1 MTDDWDEELA
11 RAERNLSASDTRDEH
26 EPEPEPPPRRLRGG
40 DRDEPKPEKKRSR
53 FSKPGWKIIFG
64 LLLVG
69 IILTAGHYTL
79 IGLRSMAFFRVRT
92 IEIRGTRYLQPTEIV
107 ERMHVDTL
115 RSLWD
120 DVGPLEAR
128 IRPHPQVSSVKIT
141 RRLPGTLVVNL
152 AENLPVALIPGSAGL
167 RPYDSLGREL
177 PIDPLRTDLDLP
189 VIASPD
195 PAMLRLLGQ
204 IRRANT
210 GMYQRVSEVK
220 RTGRN
225 DLLIYFTSSFAR
237 LATPLDSTAPE
248 PGVLRVRAPV
258 GVTVDRLT
266 DIFPVES
273 DLVARQAR
281 IGELDLRYRDQ
292 VIARIQ

>member
-1 MTDDWDEELA
+1 MNDFDDELA
-11 RAERNLSASDTRDEH
+11 RTDRNLGADDTRD
-26 EPEPEPPPRRLRGG
+26 
-40 DRDEPKPEKKRSR
+40 DRDDEAPRERSKETKTRSR
-53 FSKPGWKIIFG
+53 FSKPGWKILGG
-64 LLLVG
+64 LFLIA
-69 IILTAGHYTL
+69 IILAAGDYTL

-92 IEIRGTRYLQPTEIV
+92 IEIRGTHYLQPTEIV

-128 IRPHPQVSSVKIT
+128 IRPHPQVADVRVT
-141 RRLPGTLVVNL
+141 RRMPGTLVVTL
-152 AENLPVALIPGSAGL
+152 RENLPVALIPTAAGL
-167 RPYDSLGREL
+167 QPYDSLGREL

-189 VIASPD
+189 VVASPD
-195 PAMLRLLGQ
+195 PALLRLLGE
-204 IRRANT
+204 IRR
-210 GMYQRVSEVK
+210 GDLRMYQRVSEMR

-225 DLLIYFTSSFAR
+225 DLLILLSPAFSR
-237 LATPLDSTAPE
+237 LASPLDSTAVQ
-248 PGVLRVRAPV
+248 PGLLRVRAPV

>member
-1 MTDDWDEELA
+1 MSDDWEEELA
-11 RAERNLSASDTRDEH
+11 RAERNLGAADTRDERDT
-26 EPEPEPPPRRLRGG
+26 EPL
-40 DRDEPKPEKKRSR
+40 RDEPKAPRKKSR
-53 FSKPGWKIIFG
+53 FSKPGWKILG
-64 LLLVG
+64 AMLLFG

-92 IEIRGTRYLQPTEIV
+92 IEIRGTHYLQPTEIV
-107 ERMHVDTL
+107 ERMRVDTL

-128 IRPHPQVSSVKIT
+128 IRPHPQVSDVRIT
-141 RRLPGTLVVNL
+141 RRLPGTLVVTL
-152 AENLPVALIPGSAGL
+152 RENLPVALIPTGQTL
-167 RPYDSLGREL
+167 QPYDSLGRQL

-195 PAMLRLLGQ
+195 PALLRLLGE
-204 IRRANT
+204 IRRGNLA
-210 GMYQRVSEVK
+210 MYQRVSEMR
-220 RTGRN
+220 RTGRT
-225 DLLIYFTSSFAR
+225 DLLILFNSAFAR
-237 LATPLDSTAPE
+237 LATPLDSAAPE
-248 PGVLRVRAPV
+248 PGLLRVRAPV

>member
-1 MTDDWDEELA
+1 MSDLDDELA
-11 RAERNLSASDTRDEH
+11 RADRNLGADDVRDEH
-26 EPEPEPPPRRLRGG
+26 DTEAPRERAKEPQ
-40 DRDEPKPEKKRSR
+40 KKSR
-53 FSKPGWKIIFG
+53 FSKPGWKILGALFLI
-64 LLLVG
+64 G

-92 IEIRGTRYLQPTEIV
+92 IEIRGTHYLQPTEIV
-107 ERMHVDTL
+107 TRMRVDTL

-128 IRPHPQVSSVKIT
+128 IRAHPQVSDVRIT
-141 RRLPGTLVVNL
+141 RRMPGTLLVTL
-152 AENLPVALIPGSAGL
+152 RENLPVALIPTATGL
-167 RPYDSLGREL
+167 QPYDSLGREL

-189 VIASPD
+189 VVASPD
-195 PAMLRLLGQ
+195 PALLRLLGELRSGD
-204 IRRANT
+204 IRT
-210 GMYQRVSEVK
+210 YQRVSEVK

-225 DLLIYFTSSFAR
+225 DLLILLSPSFSR
-237 LATPLDSTAPE
+237 LASPLDSSPVQ
-248 PGVLRVRAPV
+248 PGLLRVRASV

>member
-1 MTDDWDEELA
+1 VSDLDDELA
-11 RAERNLSASDTRDEH
+11 RADRNLGSSDTRDEH
-26 EPEPEPPPRRLRGG
+26 DSESSHARAESPR
-40 DRDEPKPEKKRSR
+40 KKSR
-53 FSKPGWKIIFG
+53 FSKPGWKIIG
-64 LLLVG
+64 ALLLVG

-92 IEIRGTRYLQPTEIV
+92 IEIRGTHYLQPTEIV
-107 ERMHVDTL
+107 DRMRVDTL

-120 DVGPLEAR
+120 DVGPLENR
-128 IRPHPQVSSVKIT
+128 IRPHPQVSDVHIT
-141 RRLPGTLVVNL
+141 RRLPGTLIVTL
-152 AENLPVALIPGSAGL
+152 RENLPVALIPTATGL
-167 RPYDSLGREL
+167 QPYDSLGREL

-189 VIASPD
+189 VISSPD
-195 PAMLRLLGQ
+195 PAMLRLLGEL
-204 IRRANT
+204 RRGNL
-210 GMYQRVSEVK
+210 GMYQRVSEV
-220 RTGRN
+220 RRSGRN
-225 DLLIYFTSSFAR
+225 DLLILLTASFAR
-237 LATPLDSTAPE
+237 LASPLDSSAPE
-248 PGVLRVRAPV
+248 QGMLRVRAPV

>member
-1 MTDDWDEELA
+1 MSDLDDELA
-11 RAERNLSASDTRDEH
+11 RADRNLGSRDTRDAQDSDQS
-26 EPEPEPPPRRLRGG
+26 RDRLKS
-40 DRDEPKPEKKRSR
+40 PKKKAR
-53 FSKPGWKIIFG
+53 FSKPGWKILGALFLTG
-64 LLLVG
+64 V
-69 IILTAGHYTL
+69 ILAAGHYTL

-92 IEIRGTRYLQPTEIV
+92 IEIRGTHYLQPTEIV
-107 ERMHVDTL
+107 GRMHVDTL

-120 DVGPLEAR
+120 DVGPLENR
-128 IRPHPQVSSVKIT
+128 IRAHPQVSEVHIT
-141 RRLPGTLVVNL
+141 RRLPGTLIVTL
-152 AENLPVALIPGSAGL
+152 RENLPVALIPGTQGL
-167 RPYDSLGREL
+167 QPYDSLGREL

-195 PAMLRLLGQ
+195 PAMLRLLGELRQ
-204 IRRANT
+204 GNPA
-210 GMYQRVSEVK
+210 MYQRVSEIR
-220 RTGRN
+220 RTERN
-225 DLLIYFTSSFAR
+225 DLLILLTASFGGPASPFD
-237 LATPLDSTAPE
+237 AAAPE
-248 PGVLRVRAPV
+248 PGLVRVRAPV

>member
-1 MTDDWDEELA
+1 MSDFDDELA
-11 RAERNLSASDTRDEH
+11 RADRNLGSTDTRD
-26 EPEPEPPPRRLRGG
+26 
-40 DRDEPKPEKKRSR
+40 DRDTEAPRAEAKSDGRKKSR
-53 FSKPGWKIIFG
+53 FSKPGWKILG
-64 LLLVG
+64 ALLLFG

-79 IGLRSMAFFRVRT
+79 IGVRSMAFFRVRT
-92 IEIRGTRYLQPTEIV
+92 IEIRGTHYLQPTEIV

-128 IRPHPQVSSVKIT
+128 VRPHPQVSDVRIT
-141 RRLPGTLVVNL
+141 RRLPGTLVVTL
-152 AENLPVALIPGSAGL
+152 RENLPVALIPTGQTL
-167 RPYDSLGREL
+167 QPYDSLGRQL

-189 VIASPD
+189 VISSPD
-195 PAMLRLLGQ
+195 PALLRLLGE
-204 IRRANT
+204 IRRGNPA
-210 GMYQRVSEVK
+210 MYQRVSEMK

-225 DLLIYFTSSFAR
+225 DLLILLGSAFTRPAS
-237 LATPLDSTAPE
+237 PLDSAAPE
-248 PGVLRVRAPV
+248 PGMLRVRALV

>member
-1 MTDDWDEELA
+1 MSDIEEELA
-11 RAERNLSASDTRDEH
+11 RADRNLGAEDVRDDRE
-26 EPEPEPPPRRLRGG
+26 EDAPRERSK
-40 DRDEPKPEKKRSR
+40 EPKKKSR
-53 FSKPGWKIIFG
+53 FSKPGWKFLGALFLIG
-64 LLLVG
+64 V
-69 IILTAGHYTL
+69 ILAAAHYTL

-92 IEIRGTRYLQPTEIV
+92 IEIRGTHYLQPTDIV

-128 IRPHPQVSSVKIT
+128 IRPHPQVSDVRIT
-141 RRLPGTLVVNL
+141 RRMPGTLIVTL
-152 AENLPVALIPGSAGL
+152 TENLPVALVPTATGL
-167 RPYDSLGREL
+167 QPYDSLGREL

-189 VIASPD
+189 VVASPD
-195 PAMLRLLGQ
+195 PALLHLLGRL
-204 IRRANT
+204 RR
-210 GMYQRVSEVK
+210 GDFRMYQRLSEVK
-220 RTGRN
+220 RTGRD
-225 DLLIYFTSSFAR
+225 DLLLVFAPAFSR
-237 LATPLDSTAPE
+237 PASPLDSSAVQ
-248 PGVLRVRAPV
+248 PGLLRVRAPL

>member
-1 MTDDWDEELA
+1 VGDIDDELA
-11 RAERNLSASDTRDEH
+11 RADRNLGADDIRDESI
-26 EPEPEPPPRRLRGG
+26 PDSSG
-40 DRDEPKPEKKRSR
+40 DAAKQPKKKSR
-53 FSKPGWKIIFG
+53 FSKPGWKIIGALF
-64 LLLVG
+64 LIA

-92 IEIRGTRYLQPTEIV
+92 IEIRGTHYLQPTEIV
-107 ERMHVDTL
+107 ARMHVDTL

-120 DVGPLEAR
+120 DVGPLEQR
-128 IRPHPQVSSVKIT
+128 IRPHPQVSDVRIT
-141 RRLPGTLVVNL
+141 RRLPGTLIVTL
-152 AENLPVALIPGSAGL
+152 RENLPVALIPTITGL
-167 RPYDSLGREL
+167 LPYDSLGREL

-204 IRRANT
+204 MRRSNLA
-210 GMYQRVSEVK
+210 MFQRVSEVK

-225 DLLIYFTSSFAR
+225 DVLILLTSSFSR
-237 LATPLDSTAPE
+237 LSSPLDSTAAQA
-248 PGVLRVRAPV
+248 GILRVRAPV

>member
-1 MTDDWDEELA
+1 MSDLDDELA
-11 RAERNLSASDTRDEH
+11 RADRNLGAEDVKDEGASAA
-26 EPEPEPPPRRLRGG
+26 
-40 DRDEPKPEKKRSR
+40 PKGRSQTKSR
-53 FSKPGWKIIFG
+53 FSKPGWKMLGALFLI
-64 LLLVG
+64 G
-69 IILTAGHYTL
+69 IILTAAHYTL
-79 IGLRSMAFFRVRT
+79 VGLRSMAFFRVRT
-92 IEIRGTRYLQPTEIV
+92 IEIRGTHYLQPTDIV
-107 ERMHVDTL
+107 DRMHVDTL

-128 IRPHPQVSSVKIT
+128 VRPHPQVSDVKIT
-141 RRLPGTLVVNL
+141 RRFPGTLVVTL
-152 AENLPVALIPGSAGL
+152 RENLPVALIPSGQGL

-189 VIASPD
+189 VVASPD
-195 PAMLRLLGQ
+195 PAILRLLGE
-204 IRRANT
+204 IRSGDLA
-210 GMYQRVSEVK
+210 MYQRISEVR

-225 DLLIYFTSSFAR
+225 DLLIVLGSSSAR
-237 LATPLDSTAPE
+237 LASPLDPAARE
-248 PGVLRVRAPV
+248 AGVLRVRALV

>member
-1 MTDDWDEELA
+1 
-11 RAERNLSASDTRDEH
+11 
-26 EPEPEPPPRRLRGG
+26 
-40 DRDEPKPEKKRSR
+40 
-53 FSKPGWKIIFG
+53 
-64 LLLVG
+64 
-69 IILTAGHYTL
+69 
-79 IGLRSMAFFRVRT
+79 MAFFRVRT
-92 IEIRGTRYLQPTEIV
+92 IEIRGTHYLQPTEIV

-115 RSLWD
+115 RSLFD

-128 IRPHPQVSSVKIT
+128 IRAHPQVSDVSIT
-141 RRLPGTLVVNL
+141 RHMPGTLLVTL
-152 AENLPVALIPGSAGL
+152 RENLPVALIPTATGL
-167 RPYDSLGREL
+167 QPYDSLGREL

-189 VIASPD
+189 VVASPD
-195 PAMLRLLGQ
+195 PALLRLLGELRRGD
-204 IRRANT
+204 IR
-210 GMYQRVSEVK
+210 MYQRVSEVR

-225 DLLIYFTSSFAR
+225 DLLILLSPAFSRPASPF
-237 LATPLDSTAPE
+237 DSTAVQT
-248 PGVLRVRAPV
+248 GLLRVRASV

>member
-1 MTDDWDEELA
+1 MSDLDDELA
-11 RAERNLSASDTRDEH
+11 RADRNLGASDTRD
-26 EPEPEPPPRRLRGG
+26 
-40 DRDEPKPEKKRSR
+40 DRDADSPRDSAKAAKKKSR
-53 FSKPGWKIIFG
+53 FSKPGWKIIGG

-69 IILTAGHYTL
+69 IILAAGHYTL
-79 IGLRSMAFFRVRT
+79 IGLRAMAFFRVRT
-92 IEIRGTRYLQPTEIV
+92 IEIRGTHYLQPTEIV
-107 ERMHVDTL
+107 ARMHVDTL

-120 DVGPLEAR
+120 DVRPLENR
-128 IRPHPQVSSVKIT
+128 IRPHPQVSDVKIT
-141 RRLPGTLVVNL
+141 RRLPGTLVVTL
-152 AENLPVALIPGSAGL
+152 RENLPVALIPTATGL
-167 RPYDSLGREL
+167 QPYDSLGREL

-195 PAMLRLLGQ
+195 PAMLRLLGE
-204 IRRANT
+204 IRRLDLP
-210 GMYQRVSEVK
+210 MYQRVSEVK

-225 DLLIYFTSSFAR
+225 DLLLILTSSFSR
-237 LATPLDSTAPE
+237 LASPLDSTAPE
-248 PGVLRVRAPV
+248 QGVLRVRAPV

>member
-1 MTDDWDEELA
+1 MSDFDDELA
-11 RAERNLSASDTRDEH
+11 RADRNLGGSDTRDEH
-26 EPEPEPPPRRLRGG
+26 DTDSPR
-40 DRDEPKPEKKRSR
+40 EKTKAPKTKSR

-79 IGLRSMAFFRVRT
+79 IGLRSMVFFRVRT
-92 IEIRGTRYLQPTEIV
+92 IEIRGTHYLQPTEIV
-107 ERMHVDTL
+107 ERMKVDTL

-128 IRPHPQVSSVKIT
+128 IRPHPQVSDVRIT
-141 RRLPGTLVVNL
+141 RRLPGTLIVTL
-152 AENLPVALIPGSAGL
+152 RENLPVALIPNGAAL
-167 RPYDSLGREL
+167 LPYDSLGRQL

-195 PAMLRLLGQ
+195 PALLRLLGE
-204 IRRANT
+204 IRRGNL

-220 RTGRN
+220 RTGKN
-225 DLLIYFTSSFAR
+225 DLLIVLTSSFAR
-237 LATPLDSTAPE
+237 LASPLDSTAAE

-258 GVTVDRLT
+258 GVTVERLT

-273 DLVARQAR
+273 DLVSRQAR
-281 IGELDLRYRDQ
+281 IGELDLRYHDQ

>member
-1 MTDDWDEELA
+1 MSDLDDELA
-11 RAERNLSASDTRDEH
+11 RADRNLGADDVRDEH
-26 EPEPEPPPRRLRGG
+26 DTEAPRERAK
-40 DRDEPKPEKKRSR
+40 EPKQKSR
-53 FSKPGWKIIFG
+53 FSKPGWKILGALF
-64 LLLVG
+64 LVG
-69 IILTAGHYTL
+69 IILAAGHYTL

-92 IEIRGTRYLQPTEIV
+92 IEIRGTHYLQPTEIV
-107 ERMHVDTL
+107 TRMRVDTL

-128 IRPHPQVSSVKIT
+128 IRAHPQVSDVRIT
-141 RRLPGTLVVNL
+141 RRMPGTLLVTL
-152 AENLPVALIPGSAGL
+152 RENLPVALIPTATGL
-167 RPYDSLGREL
+167 QPYDSLGREL

-189 VIASPD
+189 VVASPD
-195 PAMLRLLGQ
+195 PALLRLLGELRSGD
-204 IRRANT
+204 IRT
-210 GMYQRVSEVK
+210 YQRVSEVK

-225 DLLIYFTSSFAR
+225 DLLILLSPSFSR
-237 LATPLDSTAPE
+237 LASPLDSSPVQ
-248 PGVLRVRAPV
+248 PGLLRVRASV